1 MANDKLNFKNLIK
14 ISTEKQADIAFEQY
28 KMLVES
34 LNKIN
39 EIRELANTFWVTT
52 NSLIISA
59 IAYLISTKEFSQ
71 QHKPTLVWTLLGLGF
86 ILAVL
91 WLRSLTFVKK
101 SVDFRN
107 HFLLEFEKHLPAKIF
122 TASIQGTERLKNR
135 TSLTLNEALV
145 PLLFIV
151 GYIFFSVLLF
161 SFQEEII
168 PPK

>member
-1 MANDKLNFKNLIK
+1 MKNRQRDFKELIK
-14 ISTEKQADIAFEQY
+14 ISNEKQADVAFEQY

-39 EIRELANTFWVTT
+39 EVRELANTFWMTA

-59 IAYLISTKEFSQ
+59 IAYLISAKELTQ

-86 ILAVL
+86 LLAAL

-101 SVDFRN
+101 SVDLRN
-107 HFLLEFEKHLPAKIF
+107 FFLIEFEKYLPAKIF
-122 TASIQGTERLKNR
+122 TQSIQGTERHKNK

-145 PLLFIV
+145 PCLFLV
-151 GYIFFSVLLF
+151 GYIFFSILLF
-161 SFQEEII
+161 TFQGEII